1 MSESKARGEKICKP
15 VKMKGI
21 KRVILFKIQQNGLGN
36 DYYREEVNCRTLL
49 TITNCVPDTVLRS
62 WLNSLNP
69 QNKL

>member
-15 VKMKGI
+15 VKMKRM
-21 KRVILFKIQQNGLGN
+21 KRVILFKIQQKGLRN

-49 TITNCVPDTVLRS
+49 TITKCVPDTVLRS